1 MNYPFKRYRGP
12 GFDDWSNI
20 IIYRTG
26 PKIQRRWC
34 GKHIINPL
42 LLQNISTLIQP
53 SPPMPKWLPWVVCVT
68 LTFAIKICK
77 AIVNQVSVSR
87 SAVTWWIW
95 GLKCGWK
102 CAVCEGEATVCPWLC
117 QAAPD
122 THTHTHTHSYGLYLL
137 WCEALK
143 PLKLCG
149 GSETMLNL
157 KCDELWPLW
166 LTMDAVQNNLNNR
179 LYSHWRRIKGL
190 QSELCIWS
198 FTNTDMYIVHK
209 YLFIYDFNVYVFL

>member
-1 MNYPFKRYRGP
+1 MTSMSGLCHVNICNKNLQ
-12 GFDDWSNI
+12 SNRKSSI
-20 IIYRTG
+20 C
-26 PKIQRRWC
+26 Q
-34 GKHIINPL
+34 
-42 LLQNISTLIQP
+42 QISGHMVNMRVEVWLKVRCLWGGSHSLPMTVP
-53 SPPMPKWLPWVVCVT
+53 S
-68 LTFAIKICK
+68 
-77 AIVNQVSVSR
+77 SSR
-87 SAVTWWIW
+87 H
-95 GLKCGWK
+95 
-102 CAVCEGEATVCPWLC
+102 
-117 QAAPD
+117 
-122 THTHTHTHSYGLYLL
+122 THTHTHTHTYGLYLL

-209 YLFIYDFNVYVFL
+209 YLFIYDFNVNVYVFL

>member
-1 MNYPFKRYRGP
+1 MQCHHLQKR
-12 GFDDWSNI
+12 
-20 IIYRTG
+20 T
-26 PKIQRRWC
+26 QRRWC

-87 SAVTWWIW
+87 SAVSWWIW

-122 THTHTHTHSYGLYLL
+122 THTHMACICSGV
-137 WCEALK
+137 K
-143 PLKLCG
+143 
-149 GSETMLNL
+149 
-157 KCDELWPLW
+157 
-166 LTMDAVQNNLNNR
+166 
-179 LYSHWRRIKGL
+179 HWRKIIATETLWGQWDDVKPQVWWTLATVINHGCCSEQLEL
-190 QSELCIWS
+190 QAPFSLKEDKRPSVWI
-198 FTNTDMYIVHK
+198 MYIVL
-209 YLFIYDFNVYVFL
+209 Y